1 MQVDKLEK
9 HKKRFCHHHP
19 LMVTCTL
26 HDTENLPCSGALG
39 RQPRTAGFCRRR
51 SGRSGLSPAT
61 CWACAGSAPGGAAG
75 HPPPSPL
82 PALAQGRPWG
92 PIFSPRCD
100 SSLQAR
106 PGVGRELWRKQ
117 SAWPVG
123 PSGPAGGGKGALL
136 RVPHWSVGQM
146 QGFVASSGHSPPWAS
161 PTFPVPWPRTS
172 LSPPP
177 RPVDA
182 TGNAFWGSVCY
193 PHPVSL
199 ILVPQSRAVWASA
212 P

>member
-1 MQVDKLEK
+1 
-9 HKKRFCHHHP
+9 
-19 LMVTCTL
+19 MVTCTL
-26 HDTENLPCSGALG
+26 HDTENLPCGGVLG
-39 RQPRTAGFCRRR
+39 RQPRTAGFCRTSKREEWPEPSNMPGLCRVSAWR
-51 SGRSGLSPAT
+51 SHWT
-61 CWACAGSAPGGAAG
+61 
-75 HPPPSPL
+75 PPPPPPL

-136 RVPHWSVGQM
+136 RVPHWSVGQV
-146 QGFVASSGHSPPWAS
+146 QGCVASSGHSPPWAS

-182 TGNAFWGSVCY
+182 TGNPFWGSLCATLT
-193 PHPVSL
+193 PCL
-199 ILVPQSRAVWASA
+199 
-212 P
+212 